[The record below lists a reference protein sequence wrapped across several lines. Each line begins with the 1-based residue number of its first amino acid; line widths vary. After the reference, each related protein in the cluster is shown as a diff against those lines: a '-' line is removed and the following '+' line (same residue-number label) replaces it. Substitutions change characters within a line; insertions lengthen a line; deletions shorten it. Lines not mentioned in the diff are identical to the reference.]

1 MVTSCCGNISQKF
14 LYFLSPRLAVPG
26 QDLKCFY
33 SHCQQYPKL
42 LFHSPP
48 IIKTYY
54 FPAQLVENVS
64 ISSISTAQK
73 MKFSIKDFFS
83 KCDQIRSFLWIWSH
97 LLKKFLME
105 NFIFCPVIIKICS
118 LHKLDLI
125 LNNAYLSCIFKNISK
140 RWNEAEK
147 VNTFFKKR
155 NY

>member
-73 MKFSIKDFFS
+73 MKFSIKD
-83 KCDQIRSFLWIWSH
+83 
-97 LLKKFLME
+97 LME

-118 LHKLDLI
+118 FHKLDLI
-125 LNNAYLSCIFKNISK
+125 LNNAYLSCLFKNISK
-140 RWNEAEK
+140 R
-147 VNTFFKKR
+147 
-155 NY
+155 